1 MSQRDIE
8 VEEYKLLHSSIDMHM
23 KLIPEILAFM
33 VAATGALLGYGFSS
47 GVPLVFLTPLP
58 IILSC
63 AYLIRTQM
71 EEVLGKGA
79 YIMIKYEQDHIGW
92 ESTLY
97 ELRRSP
103 KEYKKCP
110 WLKWQKA
117 ATDSR
122 AIFLITVVLIFI
134 CIACFSYFMYISY
147 FSCSECDFIIVIII
161 SALFLIFFSYFSYSI
176 VLKSVLE
183 AYTYEK
189 EKGYVKELNKA
200 INDVKKKRGDN

>member
-1 MSQRDIE
+1 MSQRDIKA
-8 VEEYKLLHSSIDMHM
+8 EEYKSLRSSVDMHM
-23 KLIPEILAFM
+23 KLIPQIIAFM
-33 VAATGALLGYGFSS
+33 VAATSALLGYGFSS
-47 GVPLVFLTPLP
+47 GVPWVFLTPLL

-63 AYLIRTQM
+63 AYLIQTQM
-71 EEVLGKGA
+71 GEVLRKGA
-79 YIMIKYEQDHIGW
+79 YIMIKYELDYIGW

-97 ELRRSP
+97 TLRRSP
-103 KEYKKCP
+103 KEDKKCP

-122 AIFLITVVLIFI
+122 AIFLIAMVLILI
-134 CIACFSYFMYISY
+134 CIACFSYFLYISY
-147 FSCSECDFIIVIII
+147 FSCSECGFIIVIII

-189 EKGYVKELNKA
+189 EEDYVKELNKA